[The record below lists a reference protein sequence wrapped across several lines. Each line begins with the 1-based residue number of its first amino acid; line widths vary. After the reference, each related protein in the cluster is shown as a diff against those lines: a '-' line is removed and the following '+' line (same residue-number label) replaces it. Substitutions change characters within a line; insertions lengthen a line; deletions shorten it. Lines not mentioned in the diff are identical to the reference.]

1 MAMTYPKRNVQKFCF
16 NPVCSLGL
24 GTGSNNN
31 RERDNRGQ
39 LKGFGDQLWDAAVA
53 AKPPMAQGGGI
64 PIIAK
69 DGSINGGM
77 PGPKGIMPTGGKL
90 GGS

>member
-1 MAMTYPKRNVQKFCF
+1 MAMTCPKRNVQQFCF
-16 NPVCSLGL
+16 NLISSLVL
-24 GTGSNNN
+24 GTGSNMTTGKGTTV
-31 RERDNRGQ
+31 DSS
-39 LKGFGDQLWDAAVA
+39 GFGDQLWDAAVA